1 MDKLIYVHNHIE
13 MATMGKVFKNG
24 SGKYGKY
31 LYIVELGDIKF
42 GGYDTYSEF
51 VACADSEEEVR
62 KMHPDGCLDENDVGS
77 NWSHQGDKMAEYS
90 SWIVYEDR
98 DKLKVTFLG
107 KARDD
112 LMKGVITASYH
123 AG

>member
-1 MDKLIYVHNHIE
+1 
-13 MATMGKVFKNG
+13 MATKNG

-31 LYIVELGDIKF
+31 LYLVELNENSNF

-62 KMHPDGCLDENDVGS
+62 KIHPDGCLDENDVGS
-77 NWSHQGDKMAEYS
+77 NWVRKGSTMEKYS
-90 SWIVYEDR
+90 TWIAFEDR
-98 DKLKVTFLG
+98 HELKVTYLA
-107 KARDD
+107 KAKDK
-112 LMKGVITASYH
+112 LLKGVIVASFH